1 MTWINSFADAFD
13 IVRSEVLQF
22 NLEISDEVGL
32 DDESDYIHVEDD
44 LCTVKCKLHNLIRKF
59 TNNLNDIS
67 GASANQIK
75 YESIAHHMLLE
86 PITITEFGGNVIEWL
101 LHSCI

>member
-32 DDESDYIHVEDD
+32 DDESDYIQVEDD
-44 LCTVKCKLHNLIRKF
+44 LCTVKCKLDNLIRNSLIIWMIF
-59 TNNLNDIS
+59 LVHLLIRLS
-67 GASANQIK
+67 IK
-75 YESIAHHMLLE
+75 AYL
-86 PITITEFGGNVIEWL
+86 TI
-101 LHSCI
+101 CY